1 MLWLYENGLYLGFNL
16 VYSRPD
22 MQPGADQSPTRHT
35 PNRRLLTVHE
45 AATALD
51 LTVEAVRSRI
61 KRGTLAKE
69 KSQDGTVYVV
79 LDSVDRPDPA
89 RQGADQSRQ
98 GDDQAGDQSTAQALL
113 IERLENEIEYLR
125 QEVEDWKEE
134 SHQKVDYL
142 QRELEVRNEELRRKD
157 TIIMSLTQRIPE
169 LEPARDIPS
178 EPRESAVTASG
189 NEENPVHP
197 EPEKPSWWRRIFQ

>member
-1 MLWLYENGLYLGFNL
+1 
-16 VYSRPD
+16 
-22 MQPGADQSPTRHT
+22 MQPGADQSPIQHT

-45 AATALD
+45 AATALN

-79 LDSVDRPDPA
+79 LNSANRLDQA
-89 RQGADQSRQ
+89 RLGDDQSRQ
-98 GDDQAGDQSTAQALL
+98 GDDQAIDQSTAQTLF

-134 SHQKVDYL
+134 ARQKVEYL

-169 LEPARDIPS
+169 LEPARNIAS
-178 EPRESAVTASG
+178 ESRESTVTAT
-189 NEENPVHP
+189 EESQGKDQVPRDA
-197 EPEKPSWWRRIFQ
+197 ETLSWWRRIFQ

>member
-1 MLWLYENGLYLGFNL
+1 
-16 VYSRPD
+16 
-22 MQPGADQSPTRHT
+22 MQPGADQSPTRLT

-79 LDSVDRPDPA
+79 LDLDSADRPDQA
-89 RQGADQSRQ
+89 RQGDNQSRQ
-98 GDDQAGDQSTAQALL
+98 GDDQAVDQSTAQALL

-134 SHQKVDYL
+134 SRQKVEYL

-157 TIIMSLTQRIPE
+157 TIIMSLTQHIPE

-178 EPRESAVTASG
+178 EPQESAVTASG
-189 NEENPVHP
+189 NGEKGPVHP

>member
-1 MLWLYENGLYLGFNL
+1 
-16 VYSRPD
+16 
-22 MQPGADQSPTRHT
+22 MQPGPDQSPTHHT

-45 AATALD
+45 AATALN

-79 LDSVDRPDPA
+79 LNSANRPDQA
-89 RQGADQSRQ
+89 RLGDDQSRQ
-98 GDDQAGDQSTAQALL
+98 GDDQAVDQSTAQSLL
-113 IERLENEIEYLR
+113 IERLENEIGYLR

-134 SHQKVDYL
+134 ARQKVEYL

-169 LEPARDIPS
+169 LEPAQDTLS
-178 EPRESAVTASG
+178 ESRESVVTAT
-189 NEENPVHP
+189 EESQGKGQVPRDA
-197 EPEKPSWWRRIFQ
+197 ETPSWWRRIFQ